1 MAAGSKP
8 TAVHF
13 SLIGFVMLSLILGVF
28 TYLGWKEYI
37 ELRDGEFATTQAQ
50 LQQEQQSLTQLVAE
64 VTEMKQ
70 LLGHPVDDLGG
81 AGVDE
86 ANTVHYL
93 VRNDLSNYGGEQA
106 ANTVTAT
113 LSAMSTRIRELE
125 EENATL
131 QASLNS
137 NRDELLAVN
146 TASRNQMDEIVQ
158 SQESS
163 EEQLQANIDKHD
175 EVLAEKNAEIDDL
188 VTEINQVQAEKEVL
202 RDEYESYRRESE
214 ERVALLENR
223 IDALSDEL
231 NELKKVSFEKQDGNV
246 VAVDNTTR
254 TVWIDIGERDNLKP
268 QVTFSVYTRDHRGI
282 GRGPEDIKAK
292 IEVTRVLDSHLAEAR
307 ILDEQLFRPIAEG
320 DPIYSPL
327 WSAGRTEY
335 FALVGRPD
343 LDEDGESD
351 WELFYEIVRNA
362 GAKIDLVVTDEG
374 DREPLDAK
382 LSARTKFL
390 IVGDMDDPAQFSGQ
404 PEKVAMAQAVNNQ
417 LTELR
422 DEARL
427 YGIRVVRL
435 NDFLEYIGYRNQ
447 QHLWQPGQ
455 DRPFNLPSGATSA
468 GVDEAYQDRTS
479 SGTTSELFRQNGTR
493 TQQESSGQT
502 SGLFRGGR

>member
-28 TYLGWKEYI
+28 TYLGWKEYF
-37 ELRDGEFATTQAQ
+37 ELRDGDYAAA
-50 LQQEQQSLTQLVAE
+50 VAE
-64 VTEMKQ
+64 RDEANSDLTNYVSAVTELKG
-70 LLGHPVDDLGG
+70 LIGHPVDQLGG
-81 AGVDE
+81 AGVEDQ
-86 ANTVHYL
+86 NSLYWL
-93 VRNDLSNYGGEQA
+93 LNNDMKTFGGEQA
-106 ANTVTAT
+106 ANTLTAT
-113 LSAMSTRIRELE
+113 LSGMATRIAELE
-125 EENATL
+125 NENGTL
-131 QASLNS
+131 QTGLNT
-137 NRDELLAVN
+137 NRDELLALN

-158 SQESS
+158 SQQAS
-163 EEQLQANIDKHD
+163 EQQLQANIDSHD
-175 EVLAEKNAEIDDL
+175 EVLAEKNAEIDGL
-188 VTEINQVQAEKEVL
+188 VNEINQVQSEKEIL
-202 RDEYESYRRESE
+202 RDEYESYRRDSQ
-214 ERVALLENR
+214 ERIALLENQ

-231 NELKKVSFEKQDGNV
+231 NELKKVSFEHADGHI

-254 TVWIDIGERDNLKP
+254 TVWINLGKRDKLGS
-268 QVTFSVYTRDHRGI
+268 QVTFSVYTKDHRGI

-292 IEVTRVLDSHLAEAR
+292 IEVTRILDSHLAEAR
-307 ILDEQLFRPIAEG
+307 ILDEELFRPIAEG

-343 LDEDGESD
+343 LDEDGASD
-351 WELFYEIVRNA
+351 WELFYEMIRNA
-362 GAKIDLVVTDEG
+362 GAKVDLVVTDEG
-374 DREPLDAK
+374 EREPLDAK

-404 PEKVAMAQAVNNQ
+404 PEKVATATAVNNQ

-455 DRPFNLPSGATSA
+455 ERPFNLQYGATSGA
-468 GVDEAYQDRTS
+468 VDEVFQDRTS

-493 TQQESSGQT
+493 VQRESSGQT
-502 SGLFRGGR
+502 SGLFRNE